1 MGNEIKNTRGKAS
14 LALVIVAILYAI
26 WPLDFMPG
34 VPVDDFVLG
43 VIALVGTFM
52 SNSRISEGQ

>member
-1 MGNEIKNTRGKAS
+1 MGNEIKNARGKAS

-52 SNSRISEGQ
+52 SNSRIGEGQ

>member
-1 MGNEIKNTRGKAS
+1 MGNEIKNPRGKAS